1 MTRNLTTITA
11 FVAIGVVLLGSVAHS
26 QSYPAQPIRIIVS
39 SSPGGP
45 TDTVARLASQILSK
59 LGQPAVVEN
68 RAGAGGALAAR
79 EVAAAKPDGYTLMV
93 GNTSTMAVIPAMQ
106 AKPGYDS
113 LKDFVAGRAN
123 SGRAISFWWCM
134 RRRRG
139 RQRRT

>member
-26 QSYPAQPIRIIVS
+26 QSYPAQPIRIVVS

-45 TDTVARLASQILSK
+45 NDTVARLASQILSK

-93 GNTSTMAVIPAMQ
+93 GNTSTMAVIPEMQ
-106 AKPGYDS
+106 AKPGYD
-113 LKDFVAGRAN
+113 R
-123 SGRAISFWWCM
+123 
-134 RRRRG
+134 
-139 RQRRT
+139 